1 MTGSTNWPNTYDV
14 VPAGSLTWEPPPSAP
29 RSGNRPS
36 RWSAVSA
43 ALRANPGEWA
53 RIPCA
58 DTKSGSA
65 GLAAT
70 IRSGGSTAW
79 KPKGAF
85 EVIREGDNLWARYVG
100 EAPHG

>member
-1 MTGSTNWPNTYDV
+1 MSGNWPRTYEV
-14 VPAGSLTWEPPPSAP
+14 VPADALTWEPPPE
-29 RSGNRPS
+29 RITQRTGRPS
-36 RWSAVSA
+36 RWAAVSA
-43 ALRANPGEWA
+43 ALRKNPGEWA

-79 KPKGAF
+79 RPKGAF
-85 EVIREGDNLWARYVG
+85 EVVREADDLWARYVG
-100 EAPHG
+100 KETS